1 MELTPPLQTPEAPL
15 PLQPPP
21 EGLHPANYPTLGQFL
36 KKHSPGEGARQP
48 GQDFTPWDIP
58 PYPPGQ
64 GGARGSRDMERLG
77 VNWDEEEGEGIFFI

>member
-1 MELTPPLQTPEAPL
+1 MELTPPLQPPEAPL
-15 PLQPPP
+15 PPQPPP

-48 GQDFTPWDIP
+48 GRILPHGIF
-58 PYPPGQ
+58 PYPLGQ

>member
-1 MELTPPLQTPEAPL
+1 MELTPPLQPPEAPL

-21 EGLHPANYPTLGQFL
+21 EGLHPANYPTLGQFW

-64 GGARGSRDMERLG
+64 GGARGSRDQVLQTEHGKAGSELG
-77 VNWDEEEGEGIFFI
+77 

>member
-1 MELTPPLQTPEAPL
+1 MELTPPLQPPEAPL

-48 GQDFTPWDIP
+48 GQDFTPW
-58 PYPPGQ
+58 GREEQ
-64 GGARGSRDMERLG
+64 GAAETWKGWE
-77 VNWDEEEGEGIFFI
+77 